1 MPLDRAKF
9 VSDDV
14 SLTVTDAID
23 MLWLMVQIG
32 QPVGV
37 AEVVEPEETIVDS
50 TKNVSRVVDQPNE
63 LASKTAPLH
72 TKSRRSQETEPESGA
87 GLPIAIADTSALRD
101 ALALERSLRPLMRK
115 QPSFTEMILD
125 EEATAISIAEAE
137 QTDESFWIPVLK
149 PVPTRWLEVA
159 FVIEKTERY
168 HLWQPILTEFHQ
180 LLERHGAF
188 RNVSLWHIKAGAN
201 GEVQIYS
208 KNRQA
213 SCKELRDPSG
223 RRLIWLA
230 SDCASPIWHNGSLM
244 KVLRDLARVQPVS
257 LLQLLPEQLWART
270 ALGWGVEVK
279 LHSEIPGTPN
289 SQLLKDIPT
298 CETKLNSRQALTLPI
313 VTLEALPL
321 KNWAKVLAGVGGSK
335 TTGLVFLPE
344 DVTPQANISDLTNN
358 ELSAKARVSRFRA
371 AASSPLSRELACMM
385 AAAPVSLPVIR
396 LIQQT
401 LLTRSNSV
409 HVTEVLMGGLLKPTK
424 PKMRNGVTEEI
435 GYEFYEGVREEL
447 IKITSISKTVDV
459 IQCISEFVNRE
470 LRLRQSV
477 RNFDAILFNPDVEI
491 DADYLP
497 FAQITAQTLQL
508 LGGKFAEL
516 AQQIYQKI
524 QYPNPTTENPETS
537 CDGLEPEFLDFE
549 FEVVTISMDRT
560 EFDVFLSHSIANRPQ
575 VKIIADKLKERG
587 LRPFLD
593 EEQIVL
599 GDLFQERIQKAI
611 SQSKSVAVFI
621 DSNGFGAWQ
630 ATGLDRIIAQN
641 DRQIPVIPVLLP
653 SVNKIPDDLPPFLER
668 LKYVSFKNIND
679 SLAMYHLEWGITG
692 AKPPSM
698 SQSLNN
704 GIILEMKSIPE
715 GSFMMGA
722 PKAEKDS
729 LDRERPQHKVKVPAF
744 MIGKYLITQAQW
756 RMVATLPKV
765 KTELEPDPS
774 NFKGDALPV
783 EQVSWLDA
791 IEFCRRLSNHTG
803 REYRLPSEAEW
814 EYACRAGTTTAYSFG
829 DKADELGEYA
839 WFGENS
845 ESQTHPVGQKQP
857 NAFGLYDMH
866 GNVLEWC
873 ADDWYDRYRRVPK
886 EARILMNDIRNY
898 EDPKSVKL
906 LRGGAWSSNARNC
919 RSASRR
925 DSVARF
931 QYDSYGFRVVCVL
944 R

>member
-1 MPLDRAKF
+1 MPLDRAMF

-37 AEVVEPEETIVDS
+37 ADVIEPEETIVDPI
-50 TKNVSRVVDQPNE
+50 KNVRRVVDQPNE

-137 QTDESFWIPVLK
+137 QTDESFWVPVLK

-159 FVIEKTERY
+159 FVIEETERY
-168 HLWQPILTEFHQ
+168 HIWQPILTEFQQ

-188 RNVSLWHIKAGAN
+188 RNVSIWHIKAGAN

-244 KVLRDLARVQPVS
+244 QVLRDLARVQPVS

-289 SQLLKDIPT
+289 SQLLKNIPT

-344 DVTPQANISDLTNN
+344 DVKPQANINDRTNN

-371 AASSPLSRELACMM
+371 AAASPLSRELACMM

-401 LLTRSNSV
+401 LLPRSSSV
-409 HVTEVLMGGLLKPTK
+409 HVTEVLMGGLLKSTQ
-424 PKMRNGVTEEI
+424 PKMRNGITEDI
-435 GYEFYEGVREEL
+435 GYEFYKGVREEL
-447 IKITSISKTVDV
+447 IKISPISKTVDV

-470 LRLRQSV
+470 LSLRQSV
-477 RNFDAILFNPDVEI
+477 RTFDAILFNPDVEI

-508 LGGKFAEL
+508 LGGRFAEL
-516 AQQIYQKI
+516 AQQINQKI
-524 QYPNPTTENPETS
+524 QNPNPTIENSETS
-537 CDGLEPEFLDFE
+537 DDGLEPEFLESDSFD
-549 FEVVTISMDRT
+549 EV
-560 EFDVFLSHSIANRPQ
+560 SIQ
-575 VKIIADKLKERG
+575 ILK
-587 LRPFLD
+587 
-593 EEQIVL
+593 
-599 GDLFQERIQKAI
+599 
-611 SQSKSVAVFI
+611 
-621 DSNGFGAWQ
+621 
-630 ATGLDRIIAQN
+630 
-641 DRQIPVIPVLLP
+641 
-653 SVNKIPDDLPPFLER
+653 
-668 LKYVSFKNIND
+668 
-679 SLAMYHLEWGITG
+679 
-692 AKPPSM
+692 
-698 SQSLNN
+698 
-704 GIILEMKSIPE
+704 LEMESIPA
-715 GSFMMGA
+715 GSFMMGTQ
-722 PKAEKDS
+722 KAEKDS
-729 LDRERPQHKVKVPAF
+729 NDYERPQHKVSVPDF
-744 MIGKYLITQAQW
+744 MMGIYPITQAQW
-756 RMVATLPKV
+756 RFVATLPKV
-765 KTELEPDPS
+765 KTDLEPDPS
-774 NFKGDALPV
+774 KFKGEDRPV

-791 IEFCRRLSNHTG
+791 VEFCRRLSVHTK
-803 REYRLPSEAEW
+803 REYRLPSESEW
-814 EYACRAGTTTAYSFG
+814 EYACRAGATTAYSFG
-829 DKADELGEYA
+829 DNAAELGEYA
-839 WFGENS
+839 WYGENS
-845 ESQTHPVGQKQP
+845 DSQTHPVGQKQP

-866 GNVLEWC
+866 GNVWEWC
-873 ADDWYDRYRRVPK
+873 ADDWHESYKGAPK
-886 EARILMNDIRNY
+886 DGSVWIKDNKNY
-898 EDPKSVKL
+898 EAPETNKL
-906 LRGGAWSSNARNC
+906 LRGGSWSHVAQNC
-919 RSASRR
+919 RSASR
-925 DSVARF
+925 SYYSARN
-931 QYDSYGFRVVCVL
+931 QSYSIGFRVVCVL

>member
-1 MPLDRAKF
+1 MPLDRAMF

-37 AEVVEPEETIVDS
+37 ADVIEPEETIVDPI
-50 TKNVSRVVDQPNE
+50 KNVRRVVDQPNE

-137 QTDESFWIPVLK
+137 QTDESFWVPVLK

-159 FVIEKTERY
+159 FVIEETERY
-168 HLWQPILTEFHQ
+168 HIWQPILTEFQQ

-188 RNVSLWHIKAGAN
+188 RNVSIWHIKAGAN

-244 KVLRDLARVQPVS
+244 QVLRDLARVQPVS

-289 SQLLKDIPT
+289 SQLLKNIPT

-344 DVTPQANISDLTNN
+344 DVKPQANINDRTNN

-371 AASSPLSRELACMM
+371 AADSPLSRELACMM

-401 LLTRSNSV
+401 LLPRSSSV
-409 HVTEVLMGGLLKPTK
+409 HVTEVLMGGLLKSTQ
-424 PKMRNGVTEEI
+424 PKMRNGITEDI
-435 GYEFYEGVREEL
+435 GYEFYKGVREEL
-447 IKITSISKTVDV
+447 IKISPISKTVDV

-470 LRLRQSV
+470 LSLRQSV
-477 RNFDAILFNPDVEI
+477 RTFDAILFNPDVEI

-508 LGGKFAEL
+508 LGGRFAEL
-516 AQQIYQKI
+516 AQQINQKI
-524 QYPNPTTENPETS
+524 QNPNPTIENSETS
-537 CDGLEPEFLDFE
+537 DDGLEPEFLESDSFD
-549 FEVVTISMDRT
+549 EV
-560 EFDVFLSHSIANRPQ
+560 SIQ
-575 VKIIADKLKERG
+575 ILK
-587 LRPFLD
+587 
-593 EEQIVL
+593 
-599 GDLFQERIQKAI
+599 
-611 SQSKSVAVFI
+611 
-621 DSNGFGAWQ
+621 
-630 ATGLDRIIAQN
+630 
-641 DRQIPVIPVLLP
+641 
-653 SVNKIPDDLPPFLER
+653 
-668 LKYVSFKNIND
+668 
-679 SLAMYHLEWGITG
+679 
-692 AKPPSM
+692 
-698 SQSLNN
+698 
-704 GIILEMKSIPE
+704 LEMESIPA
-715 GSFMMGA
+715 GSFMMGTQ
-722 PKAEKDS
+722 KAEKDS
-729 LDRERPQHKVKVPAF
+729 NDYERPQHKVSVPDF
-744 MIGKYLITQAQW
+744 MMGIYPITQAQW
-756 RMVATLPKV
+756 RFVATLPKV
-765 KTELEPDPS
+765 KTDLEPDPS
-774 NFKGDALPV
+774 KFKGEDRPV

-791 IEFCRRLSNHTG
+791 VEFCRRLSVHTK
-803 REYRLPSEAEW
+803 REYRLPSESEW
-814 EYACRAGTTTAYSFG
+814 EYACRAGATTAYSFG
-829 DKADELGEYA
+829 DNAAELGEYA
-839 WFGENS
+839 WYGENS
-845 ESQTHPVGQKQP
+845 DSQTHPVGQKQP

-866 GNVLEWC
+866 GNVWEWC
-873 ADDWYDRYRRVPK
+873 ADDWHESYKGAPK
-886 EARILMNDIRNY
+886 DGSVWIKDNKNY
-898 EDPKSVKL
+898 EAPETNKL
-906 LRGGAWSSNARNC
+906 LRGGSWFSDAQAC
-919 RSASRR
+919 RSACR
-925 DSVARF
+925 DDYSARL
-931 QYDSYGFRVVCVL
+931 QDSSIGFRVVCVL

>member
-1 MPLDRAKF
+1 MQLDQEEAKF
-9 VSDDV
+9 VSGDV
-14 SLTVTDAID
+14 NLTVTEAID

-32 QPVGV
+32 QPRSF
-37 AEVVEPEETIVDS
+37 AEVVEPEETVVDPI
-50 TKNVSRVVDQPNE
+50 KNVRRVVDQSNE

-72 TKSRRSQETEPESGA
+72 TKSRRSQETEPESGS
-87 GLPIAIADTSALRD
+87 GFPIAIADPLALRD

-125 EEATAISIAEAE
+125 EEATAISIAVAE
-137 QTDESFWIPVLK
+137 QTDDQFWVPVLK
-149 PVPTRWLEVA
+149 PVSTRWLEVA
-159 FVIEKTERY
+159 FVIEETERY
-168 HLWQPILTEFHQ
+168 HLWQQILTEFQQ

-201 GEVQIYS
+201 GEVQLYS

-257 LLQLLPEQLWART
+257 LLQLLPEQLWTRT

-289 SQLLKDIPT
+289 SQLLKNIPT
-298 CETKLNSRQALTLPI
+298 CETQLNSRQALTLPI

-344 DVTPQANISDLTNN
+344 EVTPQTSISDRPKY
-358 ELSAKARVSRFRA
+358 ELSAKARVSHFRA
-371 AASSPLSRELACMM
+371 AASSPLSRDLACMM

-401 LLTRSNSV
+401 LLPRSSSV
-409 HVTEVLMGGLLKPTK
+409 HVTEVLMGGLLKSTK
-424 PKMRNGVTEEI
+424 PKMKNGVTEEI
-435 GYEFYEGVREEL
+435 GYEFYRGVREEL
-447 IKITSISKTVDV
+447 IKVTPISKTVDV

-508 LGGKFAEL
+508 LGGRFAEL

-524 QYPNPTTENPETS
+524 QHPNPTIENPETS
-537 CDGLEPEFLDFE
+537 GDGLEPEFLESDP
-549 FEVVTISMDRT
+549 
-560 EFDVFLSHSIANRPQ
+560 FDVVSIQMLS
-575 VKIIADKLKERG
+575 
-587 LRPFLD
+587 
-593 EEQIVL
+593 
-599 GDLFQERIQKAI
+599 
-611 SQSKSVAVFI
+611 
-621 DSNGFGAWQ
+621 
-630 ATGLDRIIAQN
+630 
-641 DRQIPVIPVLLP
+641 
-653 SVNKIPDDLPPFLER
+653 
-668 LKYVSFKNIND
+668 
-679 SLAMYHLEWGITG
+679 
-692 AKPPSM
+692 
-698 SQSLNN
+698 
-704 GIILEMKSIPE
+704 LEMESIPT
-715 GSFMMGA
+715 GSFTRGS

-729 LDRERPQHKVKVPAF
+729 DDDERPQHKVSVPAF
-744 MIGKYLITQAQW
+744 MIGKYPITQAQW
-756 RMVATLPKV
+756 RLVATLSKI
-765 KTELEPDPS
+765 KTDLEPDPS
-774 NFKGDALPV
+774 NFKGEDRPV

-791 IEFCRRLSNHTG
+791 VEFCRRLSNHTG
-803 REYRLPSEAEW
+803 GEYRLPSEAEW
-814 EYACRAGTTTAYSFG
+814 EYACRAGTNTAYSFG
-829 DKADELGEYA
+829 DDAAELGDYA
-839 WFGENS
+839 WCSKNS

-866 GNVLEWC
+866 GNVWEWC
-873 ADDWYDRYRRVPK
+873 ADDWHDNYKGAPK
-886 EARILMNDIRNY
+886 DGSIWIKDNKNY
-898 EDPKSVKL
+898 EDPETRKL
-906 LRGGAWSSNARNC
+906 LRGGSWGNDAQDC
-919 RSASRR
+919 RSASR
-925 DSVARF
+925 DVNNARN
-931 QYDSYGFRVVCVL
+931 QSYVSGFRVVCVV